1 MAHRLRSL
9 AILTLLLASCDSE
22 SPTDTDGARVATAI
36 VLSPSALSF
45 GSLGASEQLTAEVRD
60 QHGDPLPS
68 APVAWS
74 PSDAAI
80 ATVST
85 SGVVTAVA
93 NGSAGVTAASGAAS
107 ATVAIEVSQ
116 VAASLVLSSDTI
128 PMESLGETSQ
138 LTAVVEDARGTVI
151 PGATVGWVSA
161 DEAVATVS
169 ATGLVTSRGNGTTS
183 VTATSGSASSTASV
197 TVQQV
202 PTSVTVTPPPPPF
215 LIPGA
220 TLQLSAVALDALG
233 STVAGA
239 APEWASSNPAAAT
252 VSAEGL
258 VTGIAEGMS
267 VITATVSSVSGTTD
281 VTVTDQMAS
290 YKVTFNATW
299 SAATHPTSFP
309 PNPHFSGLIG
319 GAHNASV
326 TFWEEGSIASDG
338 IKDMAERGQKGLL
351 DAEVQAAI
359 AVGNAGAV
367 ISGGGISLSP
377 GVVEMTFA
385 MNADFPLVTLVS
397 MIAPSPD
404 WFVGVGSLSL
414 LENGSWADSI
424 VVQLH
429 AYDAGT
435 DSGTIYTSPNDPTAP
450 RVGISRLTTS
460 PFDVTASM
468 GTFVFTRQ

>member
-22 SPTDTDGARVATAI
+22 SPTDSNGARVATAI
-36 VLSPSALSF
+36 VLTPSALSF
-45 GSLGASEQLTAEVRD
+45 GSLGASEQLTAEVSD
-60 QHGDPLPS
+60 QFGDPLPR

-85 SGVVTAVA
+85 SGVVTAVSNGA
-93 NGSAGVTAASGAAS
+93 ATITATSGSASAQASVDVQQLAASIDAS
-107 ATVAIEVSQ
+107 PT
-116 VAASLVLSSDTI
+116 SLDFS
-128 PMESLGETSQ
+128 SLGDTAQ

-169 ATGLVTSRGNGTTS
+169 AAGLVTSRGKGTTS
-183 VTATSGSASSTASV
+183 VTATSGPASGSASV
-197 TVQQV
+197 TVQQMAA
-202 PTSVTVTPPPPPF
+202 SVAVTPPPPPF
-215 LIPGA
+215 LTPGA
-220 TLQLSAVALDALG
+220 KLQLSAVALDALG

-239 APEWASSNPAAAT
+239 PPVWASSNPAAAT

-258 VTGIAEGMS
+258 VTGIAEGRS
-267 VITATVSSVSGTTD
+267 VITATVTSVSGVAD
-281 VTVTDQMAS
+281 VTVTDQTAS
-290 YKVTFNATW
+290 YKVTFTATW

-309 PNPHFSGLIG
+309 PNPHLSGLIG

-367 ISGGGISLSP
+367 LSGGGISLSP
-377 GVVEMTFA
+377 GAVEMTFA

-404 WFVGVGSLSL
+404 WFVGAESLSL
-414 LENGSWADSI
+414 LENGSWADSV

-435 DSGTIYTSPNDPTAP
+435 DSGTIYTSANDPTVP